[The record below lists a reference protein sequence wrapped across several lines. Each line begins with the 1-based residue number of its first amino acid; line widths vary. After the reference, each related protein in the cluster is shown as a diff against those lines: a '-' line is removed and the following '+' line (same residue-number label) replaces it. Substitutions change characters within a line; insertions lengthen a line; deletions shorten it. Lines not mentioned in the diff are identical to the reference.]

1 MPEQKDPRARGAEGL
16 PGSKELADS
25 RRHLDEAKEAARDVA
40 RTNPSEGQEEQPA
53 RETGYSPS

>member
-1 MPEQKDPRARGAEGL
+1 MAEQKDPRARRDAGL

-25 RRHLDEAKEAARDVA
+25 RRHLDEAKAAAREVA
-40 RTNPSEGQEEQPA
+40 RTNPAEGQEEQPA